1 VIEQYLDGRTI
12 ADFRPR
18 HLRVVSAR
26 DTGLDLEE
34 QALLSLLR
42 SWRIKEGLAAA

>member
-1 VIEQYLDGRTI
+1 
-12 ADFRPR
+12 
-18 HLRVVSAR
+18 LRVVSAR